1 MLVDSIKCPC
11 KTGRKFSVTVFVTE
25 VHAMSKLRRYV
36 LLYINIV
43 FFFLANSMQNLFFVY
58 CFVFFSFFYFLYY
71 IIFIYYFLI
80 MEKTNLN
87 LFLNIWKKWQNMTNR
102 DRLLCLRKDLKL
114 KFFFFHKLFVSSF
127 SVLRDQNVEIRNLMF
142 LFMMPFH
149 L

>member
-1 MLVDSIKCPC
+1 MTVLNVLAKPEGSFRSLSSWQKFMRCLNYVGTFYYTLTSFSFSLQIQC
-11 KTGRKFSVTVFVTE
+11 KTYFSC
-25 VHAMSKLRRYV
+25 AAS
-36 LLYINIV
+36 
-43 FFFLANSMQNLFFVY
+43 
-58 CFVFFSFFYFLYY
+58 CFSHFFYFLYY

-87 LFLNIWKKWQNMTNR
+87 LFFNIWKKWQNMTNR
-102 DRLLCLRKDLKL
+102 DRLLCLRKDLKS